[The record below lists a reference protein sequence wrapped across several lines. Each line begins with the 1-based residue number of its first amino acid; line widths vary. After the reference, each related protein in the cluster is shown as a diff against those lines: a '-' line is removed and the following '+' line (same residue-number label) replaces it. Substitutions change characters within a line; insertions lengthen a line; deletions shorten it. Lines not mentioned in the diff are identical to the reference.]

1 MTVTIGISDPAAK
14 RGGISA
20 GLLLAGAVGVLALP
34 SAVLAFASSLR
45 SGADGLTGAGGIG
58 AITPSVSQPK
68 LARSI
73 NVGSLAKGQH
83 YRFTPAGSSMRPGR
97 SVTVAVRVD
106 PVTAQAISVRKVLSA
121 VNAETAPAPMV
132 QIRIAPNAYNLGVSR
147 GYHGFAEGLVAA
159 GDASKAQLPDMAGFK
174 LGTASKGGD
183 PRFSPRISIDER
195 ENTGRAPRT
204 FAGEGND
211 TVDIGG
217 SYRLSRNLNV
227 TAGVRYSTQE
237 RDRLAPLTD
246 GKQDGQAVY
255 VGTQFRF

>member
-1 MTVTIGISDPAAK
+1 MAAKVGTGDTASK

-20 GLLLAGAVGVLALP
+20 GLLLAGVVGALALP
-34 SAVLAFASSLR
+34 SAVLAFTSSLR
-45 SGADGLTGAGGIG
+45 VNAQAPGSGEGIG
-58 AITPSVSQPK
+58 TITPSVSVPR

-73 NVGSLAKGQH
+73 NVGSFAKGLH
-83 YRFTPAGSSMRPGR
+83 YRFTPAGTSMRSGR

-106 PVTAQAISVRKVLSA
+106 PVTARSIVVRKELA
-121 VNAETAPAPMV
+121 VQTETAPAPSM
-132 QIRIAPNAYNLGVSR
+132 QLRISPNAYNLGVSR
-147 GYHGFAEGLVAA
+147 GYHGFAQGLVAS
-159 GDASKAQLPDMAGFK
+159 GDSRVSELPDLAGFK
-174 LGTASKGGD
+174 LNGTPKAG
-183 PRFSPRISIDER
+183 PARFSPRISMDER

-204 FAGEGND
+204 FAGEGKD
-211 TVDIGG
+211 TVDVGG